1 MKRPEY
7 KQMKVPSLDA
17 DIKKMNGKS
26 SHKLSQCIDELSD
39 LLDESN
45 EVQNE
50 EADDKPQSSDNTTP
64 E

>member
-17 DIKKMNGKS
+17 DIKEMNGKS
-26 SHKLSQCIDELSD
+26 SRKLSQCIDELSN
-39 LLDESN
+39 LLDEHS
-45 EVQNE
+45 ETQHE
-50 EADDKPQSSDNTTP
+50 EADDEPQHPHDPAT

>member
-17 DIKKMNGKS
+17 DVKKMNGKS
-26 SHKLSQCIDELSD
+26 SRRLSQCIDELSNI
-39 LLDESN
+39 LDEHG
-45 EVQNE
+45 EIQHE
-50 EADDKPQSSDNTTP
+50 EADDELQHSDDTDT